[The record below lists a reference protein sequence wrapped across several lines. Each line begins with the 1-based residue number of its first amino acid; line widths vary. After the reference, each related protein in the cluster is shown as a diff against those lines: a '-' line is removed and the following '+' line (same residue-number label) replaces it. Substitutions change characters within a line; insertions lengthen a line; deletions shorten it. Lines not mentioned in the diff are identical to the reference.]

1 MLMYCD
7 YTIEELME
15 AKKQLDSA
23 LYKTKEV
30 LKTFLAKENPDR
42 YKSQITL
49 AKRRIKAFEIAL
61 TLVEAEASSL
71 IIGFSS

>member
-1 MLMYCD
+1 MLMNRD
-7 YTIEELME
+7 YTSEELME
-15 AKKQLDSA
+15 ARNQIDSA
-23 LYKTKEV
+23 LHKTKEV

-61 TLVEAEASSL
+61 ALIEAEAQ
-71 IIGFSS
+71 

>member
-1 MLMYCD
+1 MYCD

-30 LKTFLAKENPDR
+30 LKTFLAKENADR

>member
-1 MLMYCD
+1 MYCD